1 MNDAFG
7 RPASVL
13 VLGATSDIARALVRQ
28 LAAGG
33 SDKVLL
39 AGRDQARLDEAV
51 AEAKVAGAGAVASL
65 VFDAQDVP
73 GAPGVVDS
81 AFAEAGRVDLVVV
94 AVGLLVDNEQDE
106 RDPAKVAECIA
117 VNFAWPAAALARVA
131 EHFRAQGAGRAVVLS
146 SVAGVRVRRAN
157 YVYGSAKAGLDEYA
171 RNLHQALA
179 GSGAGITVVRPGFV
193 HSKMTV
199 GRPAA
204 PMATNPD
211 AVATDIVRGLENGAE
226 VVWSPGKLRTVF
238 LALQLLPESL
248 WRRLPT

>member
-1 MNDAFG
+1 M
-7 RPASVL
+7 
-13 VLGATSDIARALVRQ
+13 
-28 LAAGG
+28 
-33 SDKVLL
+33 
-39 AGRDQARLDEAV
+39 
-51 AEAKVAGAGAVASL
+51 AGAGAVASL

-211 AVATDIVRGLENGAE
+211 AVATDIVRGSRTAPRWCGPPGSCAPCSSPSNCSPSLSGGVSRPEQGVFLPGRPRPPGSPSGGARDGLSWAD
-226 VVWSPGKLRTVF
+226 VNVPQSSAQWSPPSYV
-238 LALQLLPESL
+238 LLP
-248 WRRLPT
+248 